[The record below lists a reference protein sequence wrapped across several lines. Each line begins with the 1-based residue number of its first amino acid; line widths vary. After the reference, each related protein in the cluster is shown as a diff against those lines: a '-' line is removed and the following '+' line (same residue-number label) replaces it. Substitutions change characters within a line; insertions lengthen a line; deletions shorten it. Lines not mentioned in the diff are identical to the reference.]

1 MKIRLSIFAEK
12 TESLHKD
19 MRRQIFSVLTA
30 LVCAIQ
36 LSNAE
41 THVLTL
47 DSCRALAIRNNNDL
61 KMADAKKQK
70 AYYDR
75 KAAFTKFL
83 PRITATGAY
92 ILSSKDFSLLSEET
106 QDKLNNLGTNAG
118 TAMGQSMQQMTQQG
132 MQQMMQE
139 AMQNPA
145 LLQMMM
151 QNPQFAQMMQNMP
164 TMAQNMTQGM
174 ANNLS
179 SAMAPKLNAIG
190 SEIVN
195 EFEIDNTNVGVISVM
210 LTQPL
215 YMGGK
220 IAAYHN
226 IMKKVEQLTTAQAVG
241 KENDVIVET
250 DEAYWRIVGL
260 QSKKRLAESY
270 LRTIDTLNKDVER
283 LIEAGFATKA
293 DGLKVRV
300 KLNEAKV
307 SVIQVEN
314 GITLSKMLLCQICGL
329 DMNSD
334 IELADIN
341 IDAEGFVVPEIS
353 STANVEEALNARYEM
368 QSLAL
373 AKEIGEEKVKIAR
386 SEYLPTLALMGGY
399 TTTNPSAFDGIKN
412 EFGGMWN
419 VGVVLKVPVVTC
431 GERIY
436 KVKAAKEEARIA
448 EYQYD
453 EAKEKITLQVN
464 QNMQKV
470 TEASER
476 LQTAKESLKEA
487 QENLRYAEVGLKEGM
502 IPVSDVLQA
511 ETALLKAQSTAVEAE
526 IDLLLAD
533 LYLKKS
539 LGKIQSKG
547 K

>member
-1 MKIRLSIFAEK
+1 M
-12 TESLHKD
+12 
-19 MRRQIFSVLTA
+19 
-30 LVCAIQ
+30 
-36 LSNAE
+36 
-41 THVLTL
+41 LTL

-92 ILSSKDFSLLSEET
+92 IFSSKDISLLSQET
-106 QDKLNNLGTNAG
+106 QEKLNNLGTTAG
-118 TAMGQSMQQMTQQG
+118 NTMGQAINQGVEKGMNQMMSDAMTTVMQNPQLAQMVMQNPELLQTLQGMPTKVNGMTQQMTQQMG
-132 MQQMMQE
+132 
-139 AMQNPA
+139 QNVA
-145 LLQMMM
+145 
-151 QNPQFAQMMQNMP
+151 
-164 TMAQNMTQGM
+164 T
-174 ANNLS
+174 
-179 SAMAPKLNAIG
+179 KLNAVG
-190 SEIVN
+190 AEIVD
-195 EFEIDNTNVGVISVM
+195 EFAIDNTNVGIISVM

-220 IAAYHN
+220 IVAYHN
-226 IMKKVEQLTTAQAVG
+226 IMKKVEQLNNAQATG

-270 LRTIDTLNKDVER
+270 LRTIDTLNKDVDR

-307 SVIQVEN
+307 AVIQVEN
-314 GITLSKMLLCQICGL
+314 GITLSKMLLAQICGL

-334 IELADIN
+334 IQLADVN
-341 IDAEGFVVPEIS
+341 IDADGFVVPETTA
-353 STANVEEALNARYEM
+353 TANVEEAINGRYEI

-399 TTTNPSAFDGIKN
+399 TTTNPSAFDGVKN

-436 KVKAAKEEARIA
+436 KVKAAKEEAKIA

-464 QNMQKV
+464 QNTQKV
-470 TEASER
+470 AEASER
-476 LQTAKESLKEA
+476 LQTAKQSLAEA

-511 ETALLKAQSTAVEAE
+511 ETALLKAQSTAIEAD

-539 LGKIQSKG
+539 LGKIQTSR
-547 K
+547 

>member
-1 MKIRLSIFAEK
+1 
-12 TESLHKD
+12 
-19 MRRQIFSVLTA
+19 MRKLIFSVLTA
-30 LVCAIQ
+30 LACTVQIA
-36 LSNAE
+36 NAE
-41 THVLTL
+41 TQVLTL
-47 DSCRALAIRNNNDL
+47 DSCRALAVRNNNDL
-61 KMADAKKQK
+61 KMSSAKKQK

-83 PRITATGAY
+83 PRVTATGAY
-92 ILSSKDFSLLSEET
+92 IFSSKDISLLSEET
-106 QDKLNNLGTNAG
+106 QNKLNNLGTTAG
-118 TAMGQSMQQMTQQG
+118 AAMGQGLQNMSQQTMQQIQQQT
-132 MQQMMQE
+132 MQQI
-139 AMQNPA
+139 MQNPNLA
-145 LLQMMM
+145 QMVM
-151 QNPQFAQMMQNMP
+151 QNPEMLQMLQNMP
-164 TMAQNMTQGM
+164 QQVQGMTQNMAQGI
-174 ANNLS
+174 NN
-179 SAMAPKLNAIG
+179 AVAPQLNAVG
-190 SEIVN
+190 SEIVK

-226 IMKKVEQLTTAQAVG
+226 IMKKVEQLTNAQSVG

-260 QSKKRLAESY
+260 ESKKRLAQSY
-270 LRTIDTLNKDVER
+270 LRTIDTLNKDVEK

-293 DGLKVRV
+293 DGLKVKV

-314 GITLSKMLLCQICGL
+314 GITLSKMLLAQICGL

-334 IELADIN
+334 IQLADAN
-341 IDAEGFVVPEIS
+341 IDAEGFVIPETTA
-353 STANVEEALNARYEM
+353 TANIDEAIQARHEM

-373 AKEIGEEKVKIAR
+373 AKEISEEKVKIAR
-386 SEYLPTLALMGGY
+386 SEYLPSLALMGGY

-436 KVKAAKEEARIA
+436 KVRAAKEEAKIA

-464 QNMQKV
+464 QNTQKV
-470 TEASER
+470 AEASQR

-487 QENLRYAEVGLKEGM
+487 QENLRYAEVGMKEGM

-511 ETALLKAQSTAVEAE
+511 ETALLKAQSTAIEAD

-539 LGKIQSKG
+539 LGKIQNAH
-547 K
+547 

>member
-1 MKIRLSIFAEK
+1 
-12 TESLHKD
+12 
-19 MRRQIFSVLTA
+19 MRKLIFSVLTA
-30 LVCAIQ
+30 LACTIQ
-36 LSNAE
+36 IASAE
-41 THVLTL
+41 TQVLTL

-61 KMADAKKQK
+61 KMSSVKKQK

-92 ILSSKDFSLLSEET
+92 ILSSKDISLLSEET

-118 TAMGQSMQQMTQQG
+118 AAMGQSLQQSTQQMTQQAMQQVMQNPEL
-132 MQQMMQE
+132 MQQMMQ
-139 AMQNPA
+139 
-145 LLQMMM
+145 
-151 QNPQFAQMMQNMP
+151 NPQLMQQMMQMP
-164 TMAQNMTQGM
+164 EKINGLTQNVTNGFNQTV
-174 ANNLS
+174 
-179 SAMAPKLNAIG
+179 APKLNAIG
-190 SEIVN
+190 GEIVD
-195 EFEIDNTNVGVISVM
+195 EFDIDNTNIGVISVM
-210 LTQPL
+210 LTQPI

-226 IMKKVEQLTTAQAVG
+226 IMKKVEQLTNAQAVG

-260 QSKKRLAESY
+260 ESKKRLAQSY
-270 LRTIDTLNKDVER
+270 LRTIDTLNKDVEK
-283 LIEAGFATKA
+283 LIDAGFATKA

-334 IELADIN
+334 IQLADAN
-341 IDAEGFVVPEIS
+341 IDADGFVVPET
-353 STANVEEALNARYEM
+353 TAAANIDEAIKSRHEM

-373 AKEIGEEKVKIAR
+373 AKEISEEKVKIAR
-386 SEYLPTLALMGGY
+386 SEYLPTVALMGGY

-419 VGVVLKVPVVTC
+419 VGVVVKVPVVTC
-431 GERIY
+431 GERIF
-436 KVKAAKEEARIA
+436 KVRAAKEEAKIA

-464 QNMQKV
+464 QNTQKV
-470 TEASER
+470 AEASQR
-476 LQTAKESLKEA
+476 LHTAKESLKEA
-487 QENLRYAEVGLKEGM
+487 QENLRYAEVGMKEGM

-511 ETALLKAQSTAVEAE
+511 ETALLKAQSTAIEAD

-539 LGKIQSKG
+539 LGKIQNAH
-547 K
+547 

>member
-1 MKIRLSIFAEK
+1 
-12 TESLHKD
+12 
-19 MRRQIFSVLTA
+19 MRRQIISVLTA
-30 LVCAIQ
+30 LVCSIQ
-36 LSNAE
+36 LTNAE

-92 ILSSKDFSLLSEET
+92 ILSSRDISLLSEET

-151 QNPQFAQMMQNMP
+151 QNPQLAQMMQNMP
-164 TMAQNMTQGM
+164 GMAQNMTQGM

-190 SEIVN
+190 SDIVK

-226 IMKKVEQLTTAQAVG
+226 IMKKVEQLNTAQAVG

-270 LRTIDTLNKDVER
+270 LRTIDTLNKDVDR

-293 DGLKVRV
+293 DGLKVKV

-341 IDAEGFVVPEIS
+341 IDAEGFVVPETS
-353 STANVEEALNARYEM
+353 SAANVEEALNARYEM

-436 KVKAAKEEARIA
+436 KVRAAKEEARIA

-453 EAKEKITLQVN
+453 EAKEKITLQVS

-470 TEASER
+470 TEASQR

-487 QENLRYAEVGLKEGM
+487 HENLRYAEVGLKEGM
-502 IPVSDVLQA
+502 IPVADVLQA

-539 LGKIQSKG
+539 LGKIQMPH
-547 K
+547 

>member
-1 MKIRLSIFAEK
+1 MKKLIL
-12 TESLHKD
+12 
-19 MRRQIFSVLTA
+19 SVLTA
-30 LVCAIQ
+30 LICTVQ
-36 LSNAE
+36 FTNAE

-75 KAAFTKFL
+75 KVAFTKFL
-83 PRITATGAY
+83 PRVTATGAY
-92 ILSSKDFSLLSEET
+92 IFSSKDLQLLSNET
-106 QDKLNNLGTNAG
+106 QDKLNNLGTTAG
-118 TAMGQSMQQMTQQG
+118 QAMGQSIQNTANQMTQQT
-132 MQQMMQE
+132 MQQMMQNPE
-139 AMQNPA
+139 LMQFMMKNPE
-145 LLQMMM
+145 LIQMMGKMPQQM
-151 QNPQFAQMMQNMP
+151 QG
-164 TMAQNMTQGM
+164 MTQ
-174 ANNLS
+174 NL
-179 SAMAPKLNAIG
+179 AQGVAQTAGPKLNAIG

-195 EFEIDNTNVGVISVM
+195 EFDIDNTNIGVISVM
-210 LTQPL
+210 LTQPI

-220 IAAYHN
+220 IKAYHN
-226 IMKKVEQLTTAQAVG
+226 IMKKVETLTNAQATG

-270 LRTIDTLNKDVER
+270 LRTIDTLNKDVEK

-329 DMNSD
+329 DLNSD
-334 IELADIN
+334 IQLADAN
-341 IDAEGFVVPEIS
+341 IDADGFVVPQVS
-353 STANVEEALNARYEM
+353 SATNVEEAIKTRHEM
-368 QSLAL
+368 QSLAI
-373 AKEIGEEKVKIAR
+373 AKEIGEEKIKIAR
-386 SEYLPTLALMGGY
+386 AEYLPTLAMMGGY
-399 TTTNPSAFDGIKN
+399 TTTNPSAFNGVQN

-436 KVKAAKEEARIA
+436 KVKAAKEEAKIA

-464 QNMQKV
+464 QNTQKV
-470 TEASER
+470 AEASER

-487 QENLRYAEVGLKEGM
+487 QENLRYAEVGMKEGM

-511 ETALLKAQSTAVEAE
+511 ETALLKAQSTAIEAE

-539 LGKIQSKG
+539 LGKIQSK
-547 K
+547 

>member
-1 MKIRLSIFAEK
+1 
-12 TESLHKD
+12 
-19 MRRQIFSVLTA
+19 MRKLIISVLTA
-30 LVCAIQ
+30 LACAAQIA
-36 LSNAE
+36 NAE
-41 THVLTL
+41 TQVLTL

-61 KMADAKKQK
+61 KMSSAKKQK

-92 ILSSKDFSLLSEET
+92 ILSSKDIQLLSDET

-118 TAMGQSMQQMTQQG
+118 AAMGQSLQQSTQQMTQQMTQEA
-132 MQQMMQE
+132 MQQMMQ
-139 AMQNPA
+139 NPE
-145 LLQMMM
+145 LMKMMM
-151 QNPQFAQMMQNMP
+151 QNPEMMQQMMQMP
-164 TMAQNMTQGM
+164 QKIQGM
-174 ANNLS
+174 TDKMTENVGNRFNQS
-179 SAMAPKLNAIG
+179 VAPKLNAIG
-190 SEIVN
+190 GEIVD
-195 EFEIDNTNVGVISVM
+195 EFDIDNTNIGVISVM
-210 LTQPL
+210 LTQPI

-226 IMKKVEQLTTAQAVG
+226 IMKKVEQLTNAQAVG

-260 QSKKRLAESY
+260 ESKKRLAQSY
-270 LRTIDTLNKDVER
+270 LRTIDTLNKDVDK

-334 IELADIN
+334 IQLADAN
-341 IDAEGFVVPEIS
+341 IDAEGFVVPET
-353 STANVEEALNARYEM
+353 TAAANIDEAIKSRHEM
-368 QSLAL
+368 QSLTL
-373 AKEIGEEKVKIAR
+373 AKEISEEKVKIAR
-386 SEYLPTLALMGGY
+386 SEYLPTVALMGGY

-419 VGVVLKVPVVTC
+419 VGVVVKVPVVTC
-431 GERIY
+431 GERIF
-436 KVKAAKEEARIA
+436 KVKAAKEEAKIA

-464 QNMQKV
+464 QNTQKV
-470 TEASER
+470 AEASER
-476 LQTAKESLKEA
+476 LQTAKESMKEA
-487 QENLRYAEVGLKEGM
+487 QENLRYAEVGMKEGM

-511 ETALLKAQSTAVEAE
+511 ETALLKAQSTAIEAE

-539 LGKIQSKG
+539 LGKIQNAH
-547 K
+547 

>member
-41 THVLTL
+41 TRFLTL

-190 SEIVN
+190 SDIVK

-293 DGLKVRV
+293 DGLKVKV

-341 IDAEGFVVPEIS
+341 IDAEGFVVPETS
-353 STANVEEALNARYEM
+353 SSANIEEALNARYEM

-419 VGVVLKVPVVTC
+419 VGVVLKVPIVTC

-436 KVKAAKEEARIA
+436 KVRAAKEEARIA

-470 TEASER
+470 TEASQR

-511 ETALLKAQSTAVEAE
+511 ETALLKAQSTAIEAD

-539 LGKIQSKG
+539 LGKIQG
-547 K
+547 R

>member
-1 MKIRLSIFAEK
+1 
-12 TESLHKD
+12 
-19 MRRQIFSVLTA
+19 
-30 LVCAIQ
+30 
-36 LSNAE
+36 
-41 THVLTL
+41 
-47 DSCRALAIRNNNDL
+47 
-61 KMADAKKQK
+61 
-70 AYYDR
+70 
-75 KAAFTKFL
+75 
-83 PRITATGAY
+83 
-92 ILSSKDFSLLSEET
+92 
-106 QDKLNNLGTNAG
+106 
-118 TAMGQSMQQMTQQG
+118 
-132 MQQMMQE
+132 
-139 AMQNPA
+139 
-145 LLQMMM
+145 
-151 QNPQFAQMMQNMP
+151 
-164 TMAQNMTQGM
+164 
-174 ANNLS
+174 
-179 SAMAPKLNAIG
+179 
-190 SEIVN
+190 
-195 EFEIDNTNVGVISVM
+195 
-210 LTQPL
+210 
-215 YMGGK
+215 
-220 IAAYHN
+220 
-226 IMKKVEQLTTAQAVG
+226 
-241 KENDVIVET
+241 
-250 DEAYWRIVGL
+250 
-260 QSKKRLAESY
+260 
-270 LRTIDTLNKDVER
+270 
-283 LIEAGFATKA
+283 
-293 DGLKVRV
+293 
-300 KLNEAKV
+300 
-307 SVIQVEN
+307 
-314 GITLSKMLLCQICGL
+314 
-329 DMNSD
+329 
-334 IELADIN
+334 
-341 IDAEGFVVPEIS
+341 
-353 STANVEEALNARYEM
+353 M

-476 LQTAKESLKEA
+476 LHTAKESLKEA

-539 LGKIQSKG
+539 LGKIQG

>member
-19 MRRQIFSVLTA
+19 MGRQIFSVLTA
-30 LVCAIQ
+30 LVCTIQ
-36 LSNAE
+36 ISNAE
-41 THVLTL
+41 THFLTL

-118 TAMGQSMQQMTQQG
+118 TAMSQSMQQMTQQG

-436 KVKAAKEEARIA
+436 KVRAAKEEARIA

>member
-1 MKIRLSIFAEK
+1 
-12 TESLHKD
+12 
-19 MRRQIFSVLTA
+19 
-30 LVCAIQ
+30 
-36 LSNAE
+36 
-41 THVLTL
+41 
-47 DSCRALAIRNNNDL
+47 
-61 KMADAKKQK
+61 
-70 AYYDR
+70 
-75 KAAFTKFL
+75 
-83 PRITATGAY
+83 
-92 ILSSKDFSLLSEET
+92 
-106 QDKLNNLGTNAG
+106 
-118 TAMGQSMQQMTQQG
+118 
-132 MQQMMQE
+132 
-139 AMQNPA
+139 
-145 LLQMMM
+145 M

-436 KVKAAKEEARIA
+436 KVRAAKEEARIA

-476 LQTAKESLKEA
+476 LHTAKESLKEA

-539 LGKIQSKG
+539 LGKIQG

>member
-1 MKIRLSIFAEK
+1 MKKLIL
-12 TESLHKD
+12 
-19 MRRQIFSVLTA
+19 SVLTA
-30 LVCAIQ
+30 LTCTVQ
-36 LSNAE
+36 FTNAE
-41 THVLTL
+41 TQVLTL

-61 KMADAKKQK
+61 KMSDAKKQK

-92 ILSSKDFSLLSEET
+92 ILSSRDISLLSEET
-106 QDKLNNLGTNAG
+106 QDKLNNLGTTAG
-118 TAMGQSMQQMTQQG
+118 NAMGQAV
-132 MQQMMQE
+132 QE
-139 AMQNPA
+139 NVSHAMQNAMQNQA
-145 LLQMMM
+145 LQQMIM
-151 QNPQFAQMMQNMP
+151 QNPSLAQMLPKVPATANAM
-164 TMAQNMTQGM
+164 TQNMTQGVT
-174 ANNLS
+174 N
-179 SAMAPKLNAIG
+179 KLNAVG
-190 SEIVN
+190 SEIVD
-195 EFEIDNTNVGVISVM
+195 EFAIDNTNVGIISVM

-226 IMKKVEQLTTAQAVG
+226 IMKKVEDLTNAQAVG

-260 QSKKRLAESY
+260 QSKKKLAESY

-293 DGLKVRV
+293 DGLKVKV

-314 GITLSKMLLCQICGL
+314 GITLSKMLLAQICGL

-334 IELADIN
+334 IELADAN
-341 IDAEGFVVPEIS
+341 IDAEGFVVPETS
-353 STANVEEALNARYEM
+353 SAANIEEAIQARYEM

-373 AKEIGEEKVKIAR
+373 AKEISEEKVKIAR
-386 SEYLPTLALMGGY
+386 SEYLPSLALMGGY
-399 TTTNPSAFDGIKN
+399 TTTNPNAFDGIKN

-436 KVKAAKEEARIA
+436 KVRAAKEEAKIA

-464 QNMQKV
+464 QNTQKV
-470 TEASER
+470 AEASQR

-487 QENLRYAEVGLKEGM
+487 QENLRYAEVGMKEGM

-511 ETALLKAQSTAVEAE
+511 ETALLKAQSTAIEAD

-539 LGKIQSKG
+539 IGKIQKSH
-547 K
+547 

>member
-1 MKIRLSIFAEK
+1 
-12 TESLHKD
+12 
-19 MRRQIFSVLTA
+19 MRRQIISVLTA
-30 LVCAIQ
+30 LVCSIQ
-36 LSNAE
+36 LTNAE

-92 ILSSKDFSLLSEET
+92 ILSSRDISLLSEET

-151 QNPQFAQMMQNMP
+151 QNPQLAQMMQNMP
-164 TMAQNMTQGM
+164 GMAQNMTQSM

-190 SEIVN
+190 SDIVK

-226 IMKKVEQLTTAQAVG
+226 IMKKVEQLNTAQAVG

-270 LRTIDTLNKDVER
+270 LRTIDTLNKDVDR

-293 DGLKVRV
+293 DGLKVKV

-341 IDAEGFVVPEIS
+341 IDAEGFVVPETS
-353 STANVEEALNARYEM
+353 SAANVEEALNARYEM

-436 KVKAAKEEARIA
+436 KVRAAKEEARIA

>member
-41 THVLTL
+41 THFLTL

-118 TAMGQSMQQMTQQG
+118 TAMGQS

-436 KVKAAKEEARIA
+436 KVRAAKEEARIA

-539 LGKIQSKG
+539 LGKIQSKD